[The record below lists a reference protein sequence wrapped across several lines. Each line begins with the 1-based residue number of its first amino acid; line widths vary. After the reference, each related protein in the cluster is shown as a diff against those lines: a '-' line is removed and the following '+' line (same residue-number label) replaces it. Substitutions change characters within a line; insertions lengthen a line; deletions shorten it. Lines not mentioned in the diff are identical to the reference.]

1 MNPLET
7 RAFEINADLG
17 EHEDE
22 GATDALLMPW
32 IQRANIA
39 CGGHAGTPHSM
50 RLALRI
56 AKRHG
61 VRVGAHPSYPDR
73 AGFGRQ
79 ETNLPLSGVIAAFDS
94 QVRALQALAAE
105 EGLRLDHVKP
115 HGALYNRAARDPEV
129 AAAIVAAI
137 RAIDPELALL
147 GLAGSAM
154 QDAAATQG
162 IRFIAEAFIDRAY
175 EPDGLLRPRS
185 LPGAVLDLPAARA
198 QAAGLRRGEVTCSDG
213 SRRAV
218 RADSFCVHGD
228 GREAAALLA
237 ALAHPD

>member
-1 MNPLET
+1 MNP
-7 RAFEINADLG
+7 FEINADLG

-39 CGGHAGTPHSM
+39 CGGHAGSAHTM
-50 RLALRI
+50 RLALALAR
-56 AKRHG
+56 RHG

-79 ETNLPLSGVIAAFDS
+79 ECALPLDEVVAAFS
-94 QVRALQALAAE
+94 AQIRALQALAVE
-105 EGLRLDHVKP
+105 EGMVLDHVKP
-115 HGALYNRAARDPEV
+115 HGALYNRAARDAEV
-129 AAAIVAAI
+129 AAALVAAI
-137 RAIDPELALL
+137 RAIDPGLALL

-154 QDAAATQG
+154 QEAAAAQG
-162 IRFIAEAFIDRAY
+162 LRFIAEAFIDRAY
-175 EPDGLLRPRS
+175 EPDGLLRARG
-185 LPGAVLDLPAARA
+185 LPGAVLDLAAARA
-198 QAAGLRRGEVTCSDG
+198 QAATLRGGMVTCSDG
-213 SRRAV
+213 SQRRI

-237 ALAHPD
+237 ALARVD